1 MITGQPVSGYEQQPS
16 AAAAYPPAVQAP
28 LKEPPSS
35 PSWRDTW
42 RTAYQE
48 ADPLA
53 PVQLTF
59 RVDHKGL
66 AHGLSLEQEGLQQ
79 REITFQP
86 FAEGVRI
93 WLTMVSREDIS
104 GSFCVQQCLR
114 FTGSYNAAWRRSI
127 AHLPFL
133 SELDMQAMGN
143 PNGSLTFARVEHK
156 WYNFPAQYSFLPS
169 KAVATQLERMPAEIV
184 DHGLIVRETVSRQH
198 APPGYWEQIAPQAAW
213 EQVTCGM
220 YWERT
225 AYLSNRHPADCVHAW
240 VDFGPLKAGQARTI
254 HGVIYYLSG
263 SKDDLLR
270 LWQKDFTYQG
280 SSDQVKNW
288 VM

>member
-66 AHGLSLEQEGLQQ
+66 AHGLSLEQEGLLQ

-114 FTGSYNAAWRRSI
+114 FTGQYNAPWRQSI
-127 AHLPFL
+127 AHVPFL

-143 PNGSLTFARVEHK
+143 PNGTLAYTRVEHQR
-156 WYNFPAQYSFLPS
+156 FLLPVQYCLYPS
-169 KAVATQLERMPAEIV
+169 KTASTALERMPAELL
-184 DHGLIVRETVSRQH
+184 DHGLIMWETASRQI
-198 APPGYWEQIAPQAAW
+198 APPEYWAQVAPQAAW

-220 YWERT
+220 YW
-225 AYLSNRHPADCVHAW
+225 
-240 VDFGPLKAGQARTI
+240 
-254 HGVIYYLSG
+254 
-263 SKDDLLR
+263 
-270 LWQKDFTYQG
+270 
-280 SSDQVKNW
+280 
-288 VM
+288 